1 LKCSVCGERIVK
13 GDAGDCTYVEH
24 LLVHLLEK
32 LDKLDLFMR
41 LHTR

>member
-1 LKCSVCGERIVK
+1 VKCPICGERIVK
-13 GDAGDCTYVEH
+13 GDAGDVAVVEH
-24 LLVHLLEK
+24 QLAHILEK